1 MKLNCYK
8 KYNMTVD
15 IYKTYKL
22 AFQPWY
28 EFTFGEIVGSLLIKY
43 LKTEDRSMIIKN
55 MTKAYS
61 EPINI

>member
-1 MKLNCYK
+1 
-8 KYNMTVD
+8 MTVD
-15 IYKTYKL
+15 IYKTYNL